1 MNENGQTINENGQ
14 ALNEEG
20 LPFVNVTE
28 TIAEQDDTFG
38 KGVVQTFKPAEEK
51 SKEERKKWMNSILNE
66 LEQDEGEENLVNLKQ
81 SQSDQDS
88 QKSSHARVSSADRP
102 LPPKS
107 VLKHTFHNVS
117 PDPKFGASGMRKGF
131 LNMNPSSPAAE
142 HSSDPIEQV
151 RWMAADDNMSASTSS
166 LGSMVDQMTNGDER
180 MSRSGEIGGK
190 LKKKKKTVRI
200 QSPEGVRESKS
211 VREELVGPIRE
222 TNKIGR
228 DIEDEGNEEEAKMI
242 VELLG
247 IDAIKGHPQYESIKQ
262 SMNAQKE
269 EAIRSAEQANA
280 SYQTT
285 SKTGDNGPSVR
296 KEVIE
301 HIPGASIPLQ
311 PSNSRKDSSVFKKGF
326 LNVKPKQFT
335 KPPLPPLP
343 VGPKTTQGISAL
355 ERATNR
361 DEIISEERIKQGLT
375 PSVPHAR
382 PSKAFA
388 EKIEARKRGETISN
402 KSDDLNADDDDEK
415 PVKMS
420 KVRFG
425 ESNDGKVDVKVG
437 TAATEATD
445 RSQDDQMAG
454 IVNDDDSDED
464 DDDDVMAE
472 LGLEVYDEELD
483 EDQVDALGYFS
494 DEDADPDIGF
504 DSDDM
509 IEAIVPPQFDSD
521 VGEINNDELRQEYE
535 RIKAS
540 LVQQNGFHPSILS
553 EGQRSREDVMPS
565 DTMEGLEDGQDLSL
579 IDGGTDQNAN
589 LSRFRRERLHRA
601 MMNKKPVSRELGSG
615 TSSSTTDAS
624 STLRGAHNVGPS
636 MLIPALANVRF
647 PKQKEDGTI
656 PTSANEIELDGQ
668 SDEEDDRLENVMRA
682 RLEQRELNKKEGIKQ
697 QSATEHKPPEIIS
710 IPGEKSAPKSTK
722 KTSLFKAR
730 MQGQSNE

>member
-1 MNENGQTINENGQ
+1 MNENDQIINENGQT
-14 ALNEEG
+14 LNEEG
-20 LPFVNVTE
+20 LPFINVTE
-28 TIAEQDDTFG
+28 QIAEQDDRFG
-38 KGVVQTFKPAEEK
+38 KGVVQTFRPTEEK
-51 SKEERKKWMNSILNE
+51 SKEERKIWMNSILNQ
-66 LEQDEGEENLVNLKQ
+66 LEQDEGEENVIQKHLQTEQN
-81 SQSDQDS
+81 S
-88 QKSSHARVSSADRP
+88 QKSSHTRVSSADRP
-102 LPPKS
+102 LPSKS

-117 PDPKFGASGMRKGF
+117 PDPKFGASGIRKGF

-166 LGSMVDQMTNGDER
+166 LGSMADQMTNADER

-190 LKKKKKTVRI
+190 VKKKKKSVRI

-211 VREELVGPIRE
+211 VREELVGSIRE
-222 TNKIGR
+222 TKKIGS
-228 DIEDEGNEEEAKMI
+228 DVEDEGNEEEAKMI

-247 IDAIKGHPQYESIKQ
+247 IDSIKGHPQYESIKQ
-262 SMNAQKE
+262 SMKAQE
-269 EAIRSAEQANA
+269 DEARRSTEQANA
-280 SYQTT
+280 KYQ
-285 SKTGDNGPSVR
+285 STGKATDGVPSVR

-301 HIPGASIPLQ
+301 HAPGKTSAL
-311 PSNSRKDSSVFKKGF
+311 PSSSKSRKDSSAFKMGF
-326 LNVKPKQFT
+326 LNVKPKQYT
-335 KPPLPPLP
+335 KPPLPA
-343 VGPKTTQGISAL
+343 GPQTTQGISAL

-388 EKIEARKRGETISN
+388 EKLEARKRGGTISN
-402 KSDDLNADDDDEK
+402 ELNDIHTENEGSA
-415 PVKMS
+415 KMS

-425 ESNDGKVDVKVG
+425 ETNDGKVDVQVG
-437 TAATEATD
+437 TAATEATNKFQND
-445 RSQDDQMAG
+445 PMAG
-454 IVNDDDSDED
+454 IVDDDNSDE
-464 DDDDVMAE
+464 DDVMAE

-509 IEAIVPPQFDSD
+509 VEAIVPPQFDSD
-521 VGEINNDELRQEYE
+521 AGEINNDDLRREYE

-540 LVQQNGFHPSILS
+540 LMQQNGFHPSKLS
-553 EGQRSREDVMPS
+553 EGQKSGESSMPT
-565 DTMEGLEDGQDLSL
+565 DDMEGLNDGQDLSL
-579 IDGGTDQNAN
+579 IEEGADQNAN
-589 LSRFRRERLHRA
+589 MSRFRRERLHRA
-601 MMNKKPVSRELGSG
+601 MMGKKATSRELGTGS
-615 TSSSTTDAS
+615 SSSTDDPSAA
-624 STLRGAHNVGPS
+624 LRNAHNVGPS

-668 SDEEDDRLENVMRA
+668 SDEEEDRLENVMRA
-682 RLEQRELNKKEGIKQ
+682 RLEQRELNKEEGMKQ
-697 QSATEHKPPEIIS
+697 QSATEHKPPEVLS
-710 IPGEKSAPKSTK
+710 TSVHKENPPKTAK

>member
-1 MNENGQTINENGQ
+1 MNENDQIINEDGK

-20 LPFVNVTE
+20 LPFINVTE
-28 TIAEQDDTFG
+28 QVAEQDDRFG

-51 SKEERKKWMNSILNE
+51 SKEERKKWMESILNQ
-66 LEQDEGEENLVNLKQ
+66 LEEDEGEE
-81 SQSDQDS
+81 SFI
-88 QKSSHARVSSADRP
+88 QKKPQTEQNPQNGSHARVSSADRP
-102 LPPKS
+102 LPPRS

-117 PDPKFGASGMRKGF
+117 PDPKFGASGIRKGF

-142 HSSDPIEQV
+142 HSSDPIENV
-151 RWMAADDNMSASTSS
+151 RLMAADDNMSASTSS
-166 LGSMVDQMTNGDER
+166 LGSMADQMTNADER

-190 LKKKKKTVRI
+190 SKKKKKSVRI
-200 QSPEGVRESKS
+200 QSPEGVRETKS
-211 VREELVGPIRE
+211 VREELIGPIRE
-222 TNKIGR
+222 TKRIGG
-228 DIEDEGNEEEAKMI
+228 DVEDEGNEEEAKMI

-247 IDAIKGHPQYESIKQ
+247 IDSIKGHPQYESIKQ
-262 SMNAQKE
+262 SMKAQE
-269 EAIRSAEQANA
+269 DEAKRSSEQANA
-280 SYQTT
+280 NYQSA
-285 SKTGDNGPSVR
+285 SKIADGVPSVR

-301 HIPGASIPLQ
+301 HVPGATTPL
-311 PSNSRKDSSVFKKGF
+311 PSSSKSTKGTSAFKAGF
-326 LNVKPKQFT
+326 LNVKPKQYT

-343 VGPKTTQGISAL
+343 AGPQTTQGISAL

-361 DEIISEERIKQGLT
+361 DEIISEERMKQGLT

-388 EKIEARKRGETISN
+388 ERIEARKRGERISN
-402 KSDDLNADDDDEK
+402 ESDDMHPDDET
-415 PVKMS
+415 PAKMS

-425 ESNDGKVDVKVG
+425 EANDGKVDVKVG
-437 TAATEATD
+437 TAATETTNKF
-445 RSQDDQMAG
+445 QDDQMAG
-454 IVNDDDSDED
+454 IED
-464 DDDDVMAE
+464 DDYSDEDDVMAE

-509 IEAIVPPQFDSD
+509 VEAVIPPQFDSD
-521 VGEINNDELRQEYE
+521 AGEISNDELRKEYE

-540 LVQQNGFHPSILS
+540 LMQQNVFHPSKLS
-553 EGQRSREDVMPS
+553 EGQRSGEASEPTD
-565 DTMEGLEDGQDLSL
+565 DMEGLDDGQDLSL
-579 IDGGTDQNAN
+579 IDEGADQNAN
-589 LSRFRRERLHRA
+589 MSRFRRERLHRA
-601 MMNKKPVSRELGSG
+601 MMGRKAVSRELGTG
-615 TSSSTTDAS
+615 AS
-624 STLRGAHNVGPS
+624 SHANDSSAALRNAHNVGPS

-668 SDEEDDRLENVMRA
+668 SDDEEDRLENVMRA
-682 RLEQRELNKKEGIKQ
+682 RLEQRELNKEEGMKQ

-710 IPGEKSAPKSTK
+710 TGSKKENPPPKPAK

>member
-1 MNENGQTINENGQ
+1 MNENDGQSINDNGQ

-20 LPFVNVTE
+20 LPFINVTE
-28 TIAEQDDTFG
+28 KIVEQDDTFG
-38 KGVVQTFKPAEEK
+38 KGVVQSFRPTEKK
-51 SKEERKKWMNSILNE
+51 SKEERKKWMNSILDD
-66 LEQDEGEENLVNLKQ
+66 LEKDEENLSEIQNTQNSL
-81 SQSDQDS
+81 
-88 QKSSHARVSSADRP
+88 HTRIPSADRP

-117 PDPKFGASGMRKGF
+117 PDPKFGASGIRKGF

-151 RWMAADDNMSASTSS
+151 RWKAAADDNMSASTSS
-166 LGSMVDQMTNGDER
+166 LGSMADQMTNNEER
-180 MSRSGEIGGK
+180 MSRSGEVG
-190 LKKKKKTVRI
+190 LKQKRKKKTVRI
-200 QSPEGVRESKS
+200 QSPEGVRE
-211 VREELVGPIRE
+211 ELVGPIRE
-222 TNKIGR
+222 TKRLER

-247 IDAIKGHPQYESIKQ
+247 IDSIKGHPQYDSIKQ
-262 SMNAQKE
+262 SMKAE
-269 EAIRSAEQANA
+269 EKQAVRAAEQAN
-280 SYQTT
+280 SNYSSTN
-285 SKTGDNGPSVR
+285 SKIVDGVPSVR

-301 HIPGASIPLQ
+301 HAPGTKSKLK
-311 PSNSRKDSSVFKKGF
+311 NDSAPFKKGF
-326 LNVKPKQFT
+326 LNIKPKQYT
-335 KPPLPPLP
+335 KPLLPP
-343 VGPKTTQGISAL
+343 GPQTTQGISAL

-361 DEIISEERIKQGLT
+361 DELISEERIKQGLT
-375 PSVPHAR
+375 PTVPHAR

-402 KSDDLNADDDDEK
+402 ESDNIYEGQTNT
-415 PVKMS
+415 MN

-425 ESNDGKVDVKVG
+425 ESNDGKINVKVG
-437 TAATEATD
+437 TAATEATNKF
-445 RSQDDQMAG
+445 QNDDHMAG
-454 IVNDDDSDED
+454 IINDDNSDE
-464 DDDDVMAE
+464 DDVMAE

-494 DEDADPDIGF
+494 DEDVDPDIGF

-521 VGEINNDELRQEYE
+521 IGEINNDELRQEYE

-540 LVQQNGFHPSILS
+540 LIQKGVFHPSNLS
-553 EGQRSREDVMPS
+553 ERQKSEQDSMPS
-565 DTMEGLEDGQDLSL
+565 ESMEGLNDGQDLSL
-579 IDGGTDQNAN
+579 IEEGIDQDSK
-589 LSRFRRERLHRA
+589 LSKFRRERLHRA
-601 MMNKKPVSRELGSG
+601 MMGKKAFSRELGTGS
-615 TSSSTTDAS
+615 AS
-624 STLRGAHNVGPS
+624 KLNNSNSTLRDARNVGPS

-668 SDEEDDRLENVMRA
+668 SDEEEDRLESVMRA
-682 RLEQRELNKKEGIKQ
+682 RLEQRECNKNEDNIRQ
-697 QSATEHKPPEIIS
+697 QSATDNKPPEITH
-710 IPGEKSAPKSTK
+710 EENTTKSAK